1 MKIHIF
7 TRLTTYLLI
16 ITSVIFLKFYSQNNF
31 NYIYEVNFV
40 ENMSDIE
47 KYIYYDVFKYNQYNF
62 QYQNDISIQKSI
74 DLGIF
79 KLNSNSFYC
88 YLSEDICKTNLIS
101 IYKNSLSYL
110 KEDFKNKLKKKIE
123 NDDKNYKKKIILS
136 QRFCNFLKSANADKK
151 LIILNCKR
159 ISQQNKIDELIK
171 NNFDN
176 LINDANQLWILN
188 LSKISKKPFEIIQFF
203 KEIIVII
210 LLLAFSFSFIELLIK
225 KNET

>member
-74 DLGIF
+74 NLGIF

-101 IYKNSLSYL
+101 IYKDSLSYL
-110 KEDFKNKLKKKIE
+110 KEDFKK
-123 NDDKNYKKKIILS
+123 
-136 QRFCNFLKSANADKK
+136 
-151 LIILNCKR
+151 
-159 ISQQNKIDELIK
+159 
-171 NNFDN
+171 
-176 LINDANQLWILN
+176 
-188 LSKISKKPFEIIQFF
+188 
-203 KEIIVII
+203 
-210 LLLAFSFSFIELLIK
+210 
-225 KNET
+225 